1 MKLKIGEYEEELDRY
16 GNYLMKDWES
26 KFEKAKIDVCLC
38 LNEIK
43 DENHYSIMIKLF
55 GCLDDMRFEN
65 DTLIFPDYCIYYGMD
80 VVFKMYFGCR
90 IIQMHSVV
98 RALYNPLKNDDIVK
112 YYLEKYKD
120 SDLNEPK

>member
-1 MKLKIGEYEEELDRY
+1 MKLKIGNYEEELDGY

-26 KFEKAKIDVCLC
+26 KFEKAMTDVCLC
-38 LNEIK
+38 LDEIK
-43 DENHYSIMIKLF
+43 DENHYDIMLKLF
-55 GCLDDMRFEN
+55 GCLYDMKFEN

-80 VVFKMYFGCR
+80 VVFKLYFECR

-112 YYLEKYKD
+112 YYLEKRKGG
-120 SDLNEPK
+120 L